1 MTTKIVKEFVFEAAH
16 RLPNV
21 PPGHKCG
28 NLHGHSFRL
37 TLELTGRVD
46 AVTGW
51 LIDFGDVKKAVQ
63 PMYDRLDHHYLNDI
77 EGLENPTSENI
88 AAWVFLKLRGVLP
101 ELTAVHVWE
110 TCTCGASYHE

>member
-1 MTTKIVKEFVFEAAH
+1 MITRITKEFVFEAAH
-16 RLPNV
+16 KLTNV

-37 TLELTGRVD
+37 TLELTGTVD

-51 LIDFGDVKKAVQ
+51 IVDFGDVKNVVK
-63 PMYDRLDHHYLNDI
+63 PLYDTLDHHYLNDI

-88 AAWVFLKLRGVLP
+88 AKWVFLRLKAALP
-101 ELTAVHVWE
+101 ELSAVHVQE
-110 TCTCGASYHE
+110 TCTCGASYYE

>member
-1 MTTKIVKEFVFEAAH
+1 MKTTIFKEFVFEAAH
-16 RLPNV
+16 KLPNV

-37 TLELTGRVD
+37 TLELTGKVD
-46 AVTGW
+46 PVTGW
-51 LIDFGDVKKAVQ
+51 IVDFGDVKRAVQ
-63 PMYDRLDHHYLNDI
+63 PLYDTLDHHYLNDI

-88 AAWVFLKLRGVLP
+88 AAWVFLKLKGALP
-101 ELTAVHVWE
+101 ELTSVGVWE